1 MLIMLALSPASR
13 GWAMDS
19 PADVAKGFLDAM
31 SRRDFE
37 AMEKL
42 MAPEF
47 KMTVSGGLVFR
58 HPREFAANSRAKQ
71 RTAKKTTDRF
81 EEIKTVD
88 GGIVFAIG
96 SMAGEWNNGTTYA
109 NIRYIDRFEIENGK
123 IVDMNVWS
131 DMADFR
137 PKD

>member
-1 MLIMLALSPASR
+1 
-13 GWAMDS
+13 MDT
-19 PADVAKGFLDAM
+19 PTDVAKAFLEAM
-31 SRRDFE
+31 GRRDFE

-58 HPREFAANSRAKQ
+58 HPREFAANSRTKQ
-71 RTAKKTTDRF
+71 RSAKKTTDRYD
-81 EEIKTVD
+81 EIKTAD
-88 GGIVFAIG
+88 GGIVFAMG
-96 SMAGEWNNGTTYA
+96 SMAGEWNNGTAYA
-109 NIRYIDRFEIENGK
+109 NIRYIDRFEIRSGK
-123 IVDMNVWS
+123 IVDMHVFS